1 MIKVNIQWQDNFQND
16 SQEIK
21 KELKKLPQDSLQ
33 KFVSLTP
40 IDTGNAR
47 NNTKLSGNTIEAK
60 YAYAQR
66 LDQGYSKQAPQGMTK
81 PFDKWLENRFRRI
94 FGN

>member
-1 MIKVNIQWQDNFQND
+1 MNIQWQDNFQND